1 MACLNCNGP
10 CSDVNSECYNGCSQI
25 VSDKCVKYTGVDI
38 PLLGIETGDTLA
50 RVEQQITTYLIS
62 ALNGTG
68 IKPVIEE
75 SIICDI
81 VSDNLPSG
89 GNYNLVDFL
98 KALIKAVCEIKESV
112 TGNSQDITDILD
124 FIDELES
131 EYAIDCLDDVT
142 STSGTHD
149 ILQAV
154 IDKLCEFITYVDA
167 TYVKLSDIDTI
178 IENYL
183 IENDPPSTKHYLK
196 MVPYT
201 VVELYVTPAMINTM
215 FDSDGIGIG
224 DWEKIYLCNGGNG
237 TPDRRGRVGVGVT
250 DGTMKGAPL
259 PTAVDPATPNFGNPL
274 YTVGNI
280 NFGANSITLQEP
292 QMPKHKHDGSSIS
305 VIIPPHTHEVKIG
318 TDDKGGTSGFNNVL
332 VSNTYPGPKGGG
344 KIFTSEPASTTPTS
358 TTITIVENGNNQPH
372 PNVQPS
378 IGCYYIMYIPS

>member
-38 PLLGIETGDTLA
+38 PTIGIETGDTIA
-50 RVEQQITTYLIS
+50 RLIQQFRIYLGGI
-62 ALNGTG
+62 ANGTN
-68 IKPVIEE
+68 IKPVIDE

-81 VSDNLPSG
+81 ISDNLPSG
-89 GNYNLVDFL
+89 NDYDLVDFL
-98 KALIKAVCEIKESV
+98 KALIKSVCEIAES
-112 TGNSQDITDILD
+112 TTENSQDVTEILD
-124 FIDELES
+124 FIDDLES
-131 EYAIDCLDDVT
+131 SYNVGCLTGVT

-149 ILQAV
+149 IVQAIILQGCA
-154 IDKLCEFITYVDA
+154 LFGSLGSTYVR
-167 TYVKLSDIDTI
+167 LSDINTI

-201 VVELYVTPAMINTM
+201 VVELYVTSTMIDTM
-215 FDSDGIGIG
+215 FDSDGIGVG

-259 PTAVDPATPNFGNPL
+259 PTAVDPATPNYGNPL

-280 NFGANSITLQEP
+280 NYGANSIILQKP
-292 QMPKHKHDGSSIS
+292 QMPEHDHIVTVNVTSPPHSHTLSVSSGNQYQGGGSNSAVQGIGSGSGSS
-305 VIIPPHTHEVKIG
+305 
-318 TDDKGGTSGFNNVL
+318 TSSATLSFN
-332 VSNTYPGPKGGG
+332 
-344 KIFTSEPASTTPTS
+344 
-358 TTITIVENGNNQPH
+358 TTITVSEEGGNEGH
-372 PNVQPS
+372 SNVQPS